1 MRRPSSSA
9 RVSMAAGCGVRTDK
23 GIALQR
29 TRPIDIFGIVKRGR
43 EAAPGAGPCAPGAPQ
58 SIPERRRE
66 RLSVGKLM
74 EEGKFLDAME
84 VALYT
89 KLLDKLDSESWED
102 CGQVVKLLEGLTI
115 I

>member
-29 TRPIDIFGIVKRGR
+29 TRPIDIFGIVKRGLM
-43 EAAPGAGPCAPGAPQ
+43 AAPGAGPCAPGAPQ
-58 SIPERRRE
+58 SIPERGRE
-66 RLSVGKLM
+66 RLSVGDLM
-74 EEGKFLDAME
+74 KDGKYLEAME
-84 VALYT
+84 KALYT
-89 KLLDKLDSESWED
+89 KLLDKLDGDKYDE
-102 CGQVVKLLEGLTI
+102 CGQVVKLLEELTI